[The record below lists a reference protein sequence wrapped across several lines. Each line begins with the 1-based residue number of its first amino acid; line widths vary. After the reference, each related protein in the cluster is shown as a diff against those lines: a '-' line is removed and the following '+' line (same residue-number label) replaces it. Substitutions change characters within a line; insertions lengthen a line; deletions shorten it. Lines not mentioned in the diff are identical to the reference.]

1 MRYSVKL
8 FLVLGVIFMVFAAV
22 YVVWG
27 LNYLPDRVEP
37 VGIVG
42 LLLSGFFFWF
52 LAGYLHVSDRVLDA
66 APEDDLRGNI
76 EQVQGEYG
84 FFSPYSW
91 WPLWLALAAAL
102 LFLGIAMGWW
112 VFAIGA
118 LLGIPALLGWTFEY
132 FKGQHAN

>member
-8 FLVLGVIFMVFAAV
+8 FVFLGSFFVMLMTI
-22 YVVWG
+22 YTLWG
-27 LNYLPDRVEP
+27 TLYLPDRFEP
-37 VGIVG
+37 VGIVA
-42 LLLSGFFFWF
+42 LLLSGFFFF
-52 LAGYLHVSDRVLDA
+52 FIAFYLHVTDRNLDP

-76 EQVQGEYG
+76 EQVQGDFG

-91 WPLWLALAAAL
+91 WPLILASAAAL

-112 VFAIGA
+112 IFAIGVFI
-118 LLGIPALLGWTFEY
+118 GVPALIGWTFEY